1 MMGADRL
8 LTPEEAAETLRVSTR
23 TLRQLRQQGLI
34 RYVAISERKILYRP
48 EDCQAF
54 AESRLKTDEPIT
66 PPRMQPRRR
75 PARRN
80 DANVV
85 SFTARR
91 RERLGLGAEAGTR

>member
-1 MMGADRL
+1 MTHELL
-8 LTPEEAAETLRVSTR
+8 LTPEEAAERLRISTK
-23 TLRQLRQQGLI
+23 TLRQFRQQGLI

-54 AESRLKTDEPIT
+54 AESRLKTDEPVT
-66 PPRMQPRRR
+66 PPRLQPRRR
-75 PARRN
+75 PGRRN